1 MLICYNDRSIKVNPD
16 RIFFC
21 RHFPQGGGKMRKET
35 AEVIEKMIKKQSASN
50 IKEVQKSLKEETGIL
65 LKDISSKKKD

>member
-1 MLICYNDRSIKVNPD
+1 MLICYNNRSIKVNLD

-21 RHFPQGGGKMRKET
+21 CHFPQGGGKMRKET
-35 AEVIEKMIKKQSASN
+35 AKVIEKMIKRQSASS

-65 LKDISSKKKD
+65 LKDVSSKKKN

>member
-35 AEVIEKMIKKQSASN
+35 AIIIEKMVKEKGASN
-50 IKEVQKSLKEETGIL
+50 IKEVQKNLKEATGIL
-65 LKDISSKKKD
+65 LKDIPSKKKD